1 MHQPP
6 ATRIADRDNAKAEN
20 KQQWKPYDF
29 PSPDEFVVVVATA
42 ATSLVTTAATSL
54 VLLPQHWSLYW
65 TIAANGFQLF
75 FLAVSLDATVYF
87 GAHGTNFNVTTGGAR
102 DDYITETHS

>member
-1 MHQPP
+1 M
-6 ATRIADRDNAKAEN
+6 T
-20 KQQWKPYDF
+20 
-29 PSPDEFVVVVATA
+29 SPHKM
-42 ATSLVTTAATSL
+42 SLLLLLLLLITTAATSL
-54 VLLPQHWSLYW
+54 VLLPHHWSLYW

-102 DDYITETHS
+102 DDYITETHHWSMEETTNWRSRMEWTE